1 MDFSFYVCQQ
11 GVTLSFSFRQVIQR
25 MELEKS
31 DAVEGIEEK
40 LTNQITIL
48 TREMRELKELLN
60 HTMNERTLAIEHA
73 HKLTVSQTVLMSQR
87 KILICRRELCI

>member
-1 MDFSFYVCQQ
+1 
-11 GVTLSFSFRQVIQR
+11 

-31 DAVEGIEEK
+31 DAVECIEEK

-60 HTMNERTLAIEHA
+60 HTMNERTLAIGHA
-73 HKLTVSQTVLMSQR
+73 HKLVVR
-87 KILICRRELCI
+87 KTF

>member
-1 MDFSFYVCQQ
+1 
-11 GVTLSFSFRQVIQR
+11 

-31 DAVEGIEEK
+31 DAVECIEEK

-48 TREMRELKELLN
+48 TRETRELKELLN

-73 HKLTVSQTVLMSQR
+73 HKLMVSKMFKAYFHIKDPFPLLFLSV
-87 KILICRRELCI
+87 I

>member
-1 MDFSFYVCQQ
+1 
-11 GVTLSFSFRQVIQR
+11 

-31 DAVEGIEEK
+31 DAVECVEEK

-60 HTMNERTLAIEHA
+60 HTMNEREAVIEYAYKLKVSLAC
-73 HKLTVSQTVLMSQR
+73 VLIKFQSFNSIPIFR
-87 KILICRRELCI
+87 NLF

>member
-1 MDFSFYVCQQ
+1 MKLR
-11 GVTLSFSFRQVIQR
+11 GVTLSIDFVQVIQR

-31 DAVEGIEEK
+31 DAVECVEEK

-73 HKLTVSQTVLMSQR
+73 HKLTVSLNYF
-87 KILICRRELCI
+87 